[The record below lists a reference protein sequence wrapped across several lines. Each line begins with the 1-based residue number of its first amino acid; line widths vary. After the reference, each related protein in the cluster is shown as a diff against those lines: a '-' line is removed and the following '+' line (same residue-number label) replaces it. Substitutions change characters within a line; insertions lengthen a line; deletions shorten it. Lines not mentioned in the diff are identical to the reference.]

1 VNAEVMHTQAVASAY
16 DRLAP
21 AYDLLFGQVF
31 RQGRS
36 AAVKAANRIG
46 GAILE
51 VGIGTGLS
59 LAQYGQN
66 CRVTGIDIS
75 AAMLERARRRV
86 ADGKLSHVT
95 RLELMNAEQ
104 LAFPMSS
111 FDAVVAQYVISAVPN
126 PERAL
131 SEIARVVRPGGEIVI
146 TSRIGAES
154 GSRAMIEHWLMP
166 VTSRLGWRTEF
177 PWRRFAEWEASMPDI
192 SLLEHRKLPPLG
204 HFSLIRYSR
213 RAGMAA

>member
-1 VNAEVMHTQAVASAY
+1 MHIQAVASAY

-21 AYDLLFGQVF
+21 AYDFLFGSVF

-36 AAVKAANRIG
+36 SAVKAANRIG
-46 GAILE
+46 GTILE

-59 LAQYGQN
+59 LAQYARN
-66 CRVTGIDIS
+66 CRVIGIDIS
-75 AAMLERARRRV
+75 IAMLRRARRRV

-95 RLELMNAEQ
+95 RLELMNAEE
-104 LAFPMSS
+104 LRFPESS

-131 SEIARVVRPGGEIVI
+131 SELARVLRPGGEIII
-146 TSRIGAES
+146 TSRIGAEN
-154 GSRAMIEHWLMP
+154 GVRAKFEHWLMP

-177 PWRRFAEWEASMPDI
+177 PWRRFADWAASMPDI
-192 SLLEHRKLPPLG
+192 TLLEHRRLPPLG
-204 HFSLIRYSR
+204 HFSLIRYAK
-213 RAGMAA
+213 RAETAAKAN